1 MSQAAGK
8 KFLTKKPEC
17 STRTVI
23 EHIHGN
29 RVARELGKFV
39 KTFSE
44 GGHDPGSNVCA
55 IGQLGPLLS
64 EKVIRQ
70 WLDKKGRALT
80 NYQVKKSMVH
90 DLPIHIKM
98 LSYCVLLLV
107 ETRTECS

>member
-1 MSQAAGK
+1 M
-8 KFLTKKPEC
+8 
-17 STRTVI
+17 
-23 EHIHGN
+23 
-29 RVARELGKFV
+29 GKFV

-44 GGHDPGSNVCA
+44 GGHDLGSNVCA

-80 NYQVKKSMVH
+80 NYQVKKSTVH

-107 ETRTECS
+107 ETRAECS